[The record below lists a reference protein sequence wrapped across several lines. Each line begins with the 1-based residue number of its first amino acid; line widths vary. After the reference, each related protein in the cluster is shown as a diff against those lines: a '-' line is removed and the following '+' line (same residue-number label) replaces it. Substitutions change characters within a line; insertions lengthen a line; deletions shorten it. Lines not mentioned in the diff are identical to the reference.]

1 MAFQPT
7 RLQRLRESMHE
18 HGLDGLYLRDTNS
31 IRWLTGFES
40 IFDEESA
47 HALFVSDSQCL
58 LHTDSRYS
66 FALRKAAQDSPVQ
79 ISDEV
84 KGHFSLVLEH
94 IASLQDGSTNTLA
107 KHNGVM
113 NNQSTSNLLTCKR
126 ASNVSLGIET
136 SLTLAEFRSMELAI
150 SQYQGGVELVETR
163 RLCQALR
170 EVKDEE
176 EIATMRKAQA
186 ITDAAIDHIINFIR
200 PGMTE
205 REVQRELDRY
215 LFDHGSVG
223 LAFPTIVATGDH
235 AASPHAQPGERRID
249 QGDAIVMDFGAR
261 VNDYCSDMTRTV
273 FVGKPSVEVRRAFKA
288 LQCANK
294 ACKDMLFPG
303 VIAKDVHNEALRIL
317 ADYGFENMMGH
328 SLGHSVG
335 IDIHEEPNLSPRN
348 TLPLR
353 SGNVVTV
360 EPGIYKEGSF
370 GMRLED
376 FGVVSDEGFK
386 VFTQSTHDM
395 VII

>member
-1 MAFQPT
+1 MAFQEA
-7 RLQRLRESMHE
+7 RLQRLRTSMHE
-18 HGLDGLYLRDTNS
+18 HNLDSLYIRDTNN

-40 IFDEESA
+40 VFDEESA

-58 LHTDSRYS
+58 LHSDSRYS
-66 FALRKAAQDSPVQ
+66 AALRKAAQGSPVH
-79 ISDEV
+79 INDEAR
-84 KGHFSLVLEH
+84 GHFSLILDKL
-94 IASLQDGSTNTLA
+94 ASSP
-107 KHNGVM
+107 
-113 NNQSTSNLLTCKR
+113 
-126 ASNVSLGIET
+126 NVSTCNRMGIET
-136 SLTLAEFRSMELAI
+136 SLTLTEFRSMERALT
-150 SQYQGGVELVETR
+150 QHEGGVELVETD

-170 EVKDEE
+170 EVKDEDE
-176 EIATMRKAQA
+176 VATMRKAQA
-186 ITDAAIDHIINFIR
+186 ITDAAFDYIINFIR

-205 REVQRELDRY
+205 REVQRELDCY
-215 LFDHGSVG
+215 MFDHGSVG

-235 AASPHAQPGERRID
+235 AASPHAQPGECKIAR
-249 QGDAIVMDFGAR
+249 GDAIVMDFGAR

-273 FVGKPSVEVRRAFKA
+273 FVGKPSEEVCRAFEA

-294 ACKDMLFPG
+294 TCKDMLLPG
-303 VIAKDVHNEALRIL
+303 VIARDVHNEALRIL

-335 IDIHEEPNLSPRN
+335 LEIHEEPNLSPRN
-348 TLPLR
+348 ALPLQAG
-353 SGNVVTV
+353 SVVTV

-376 FGVVSDEGFK
+376 FGVVSNEGFK